1 MRPKLNQ
8 HIKTKEFLSYYW
20 LKKELQGFC
29 HDHHIPRSGSKAEL
43 TEQIHLFLQTGEIKR
58 PVHKKTGAPNG
69 KKLEELSLDTVITK
83 HHRCSQS
90 VRTFFKTIIPNFHF
104 STYIQNY
111 FKQNS
116 GKTYRDVVTA
126 WYEEESRKKDPSY
139 QREIGAQF
147 EYNQFTRDFFADP
160 TNKGK
165 SRADAIAAW
174 RAVKEQPGARTYK
187 RKN

>member
-43 TEQIHLFLQTGEIKR
+43 TERIHLFLQTGEIKR

-69 KKLEELSLDTVITK
+69 NKLEELSLDTVITK
-83 HHRCSQS
+83 HHRCNQS

-126 WYEEESRKKDPSY
+126 WYEEESRKKILPISEKLEPSLNITSL
-139 QREIGAQF
+139 QEISLQT
-147 EYNQFTRDFFADP
+147 QP
-160 TNKGK
+160 TKGK
-165 SRADAIAAW
+165 
-174 RAVKEQPGARTYK
+174 AVQMQLQRGVQ
-187 RKN
+187 

>member
-1 MRPKLNQ
+1 
-8 HIKTKEFLSYYW
+8 
-20 LKKELQGFC
+20 
-29 HDHHIPRSGSKAEL
+29 
-43 TEQIHLFLQTGEIKR
+43 
-58 PVHKKTGAPNG
+58 NG
-69 KKLEELSLDTVITK
+69 
-83 HHRCSQS
+83 
-90 VRTFFKTIIPNFHF
+90 
-104 STYIQNY
+104 
-111 FKQNS
+111 